1 MAGWEADVVV
11 IGGGIVG
18 CATAYYLAKRGA
30 RVTLLEKGPI
40 AGEQSSRAWG
50 FVRKQGRHPAEAPL
64 MLVASQVWGELDRE
78 LEADVGFVR
87 GGNLALAE
95 TRADLDRLEAIHAA
109 DRAAGL
115 NTRLVSPGDLPA
127 IVKGIRGTWAG
138 GLFSPDNGHAEP
150 RLATEA
156 FARAAAR
163 AGARIETGCAALGLD
178 LANGRVSGVLTER
191 GPIRTPVVVC
201 AAGIWSPVVARWAGL
216 SLPCQV
222 VATSV
227 AATAPVGP
235 VTAAGVWGPHVAYR
249 QTPGGAI
256 YVGDGYRG
264 AGSEYEV
271 TLDSFRH
278 LRLFYRNF
286 LENRESLRVRVGRA
300 LLRDCWLAATGRR
313 QIRRREH
320 EPPPARWQIEL
331 NLRHL
336 RAEVP
341 ALAEVKIER
350 CWAGYIDLAP
360 DLIPVLGPVE
370 RPAGFYL
377 ATDFSGHGF
386 AMGPVAGKLLAEAIL
401 DGRPS
406 LDLRPFRFA
415 RFAEGDLAPAR
426 QAF

>member
-1 MAGWEADVVV
+1 MAGRDADVVV

-18 CATAYYLAKRGA
+18 CATAYYLAKRA
-30 RVTLLEKGPI
+30 TRVTLLEKGEI

-50 FVRKQGRHPAEAPL
+50 FVRKQGRHPAEVPL
-64 MLVASQVWGELDRE
+64 MLVASPMWGDLDRE
-78 LEADVGFVR
+78 LQADVEFVR

-95 TRADLDRLEAIHAA
+95 TRADLERLEAIHAA
-109 DRAAGL
+109 DRQAGL
-115 NTRLVSPGDLPA
+115 NTRLVSPQELEK
-127 IVKGIRGTWAG
+127 IVTGIRREWAG
-138 GLFSPDNGHAEP
+138 GLFSPDDGHAEP
-150 RLATEA
+150 RKATEA
-156 FARAAAR
+156 FARAAGR

-178 LANGRVSGVLTER
+178 LTNDRISGVLTER
-191 GPIRTPVVVC
+191 GPIRTGVVVC

-227 AATAPVGP
+227 AATEPVGP
-235 VTAAGVWGPHVAYR
+235 VTAAGVWGPYVAYR
-249 QTPGGAI
+249 QTPGGSI
-256 YVGDGYRG
+256 YIGDGYRG
-264 AGSEYEV
+264 AGSEHEV

-286 LENRESLRVRVGRA
+286 LENRESLHVRVGRP
-300 LLRDCWLAATGRR
+300 LLRDVCLAVSGRR

-320 EPPPARWQIEL
+320 EPGPARWQIGF

-336 RAEVP
+336 RAELP
-341 ALAEVKIER
+341 GLADLKIQR

-360 DLIPVLGPVE
+360 DLIPVLGPVD

-377 ATDFSGHGF
+377 ATNFTGHGF
-386 AMGPVAGKLLAEAIL
+386 AMAPVAGKLLAEAIL
-401 DGRPS
+401 DSRPS
-406 LDLRPFRFA
+406 LDLRPFRFS